1 MTDVI
6 DLAPPKPKIVSSK
19 WGARYI
25 SVEWK
30 IDEPTYIDSF
40 LLVVNNKSTLISDIR
55 TRSFNYTDN
64 IHPNRE

>member
-1 MTDVI
+1 MII
-6 DLAPPKPKIVSSK
+6 DLAPATPEIISSK

-30 IDEPTYIDSF
+30 IDGPTYIDSVF
-40 LLVVNNKSTLISDIR
+40 LVVNDKPTLIPDR
-55 TRSFNYTDN
+55 KARSFNYTDN